1 MIEPPDGPL
10 VDASWLARH
19 LSEPGLRI
27 IDCRHRFDDPS
38 YGERAYRT
46 GHIPGA
52 IHFGLKSH
60 LTGTQGDGRSPLPS
74 AADFAGTVGL
84 AGIGGDDIVLCYD
97 DGLGGVAA
105 RAWWLFR
112 FFGHDKVFV
121 LRDGFSRWTYPIEK
135 GDAQRPTPASFPLR
149 PARVALAAAS
159 DVLAALSAG
168 GTAIID
174 ARGAPRFR
182 GEAPPLDPVEGHI
195 PGAINIPA
203 NGELAGNARLRRLTA
218 EAKRL
223 IAYCGSG
230 VVACNI
236 VLVCAELGRDDVQLY
251 AGSWSDWA
259 ARRLPA
265 QSGGETDPLQLHHG
279 GS

>member
-1 MIEPPDGPL
+1 MIAPPDGPL

-19 LSEPGLRI
+19 VSEPGLRI

-38 YGERAYRT
+38 YGAGAYRS
-46 GHIPGA
+46 GHVPGA
-52 IHFGLKSH
+52 VHFGLQPH
-60 LTGTQGDGRSPLPS
+60 LTGTAGDGRSPLPS
-74 AADFAGTVGL
+74 AADFVATASL

-112 FFGHDKVFV
+112 HFGHDKVFV
-121 LRDGFSRWTYPIEK
+121 LRDGFASWTSPVET
-135 GDAQRPTPASFPLR
+135 GEGERPVPASFPAR
-149 PARVALAAAS
+149 PARVPLVAAS
-159 DVLAALSAG
+159 DIVAALSAG
-168 GTAIID
+168 GTTIID

-203 NGELAGNARLRRLTA
+203 NGELAGNARLRRLA
-218 EAKRL
+218 SEAHPL

-236 VLVCAELGRDDVQLY
+236 VLVCAEFGRDDVQLY
-251 AGSWSDWA
+251 SGSWSDWA

-265 QSGGETDPLQLHHG
+265 QTGEETNPLQLHHG